1 MSALIKFKKYY
12 KKIVINITQLIWSA
26 HCLIAIQVFLNASSD
41 RSCIS
46 HAVTFFLILEMERDC
61 GGFVMLCIVLAG
73 SPSTDLWTLH
83 SHHVH
88 GRIPRGP
95 RGPRQEH
102 PRGRTLHDIPFQS
115 SMSYKIYHCLFV
127 QCMLMNFKAC
137 KVCLVT
143 ILCKVQLQWM
153 MDFPCSLVNYYFYT
167 VVILLVT
174 HLKKVKYS
182 EALKVV
188 EKVTTCKWWILFSD
202 KHIHDTH
209 V

>member
-1 MSALIKFKKYY
+1 MSAIINFKKY
-12 KKIVINITQLIWSA
+12 KKNCQKYMICSLSHFNPSFPQCSIWQELYIT
-26 HCLIAIQVFLNASSD
+26 C
-41 RSCIS
+41 CY
-46 HAVTFFLILEMERDC
+46 FFLILEMERDC

-88 GRIPRGP
+88 GRIPRRP
-95 RGPRQEH
+95 RGPGQEH
-102 PRGRTLHDIPFQS
+102 PGGRTLHDIPFQS